1 MPSGPVSSVQF
12 SRTWTG
18 FDLQPPRGNLEH
30 FSGDDSDN
38 VVDPMQIKPSWR
50 DAFPK
55 MDLHDNYV
63 GDGYPLCAE
72 LPPRAFLRAGG
83 RARATAAAHASA
95 RRLMSSLRK
104 RSHRVSPEAVL
115 L

>member
-1 MPSGPVSSVQF
+1 MSSVQF

-63 GDGYPLCAE
+63 GDGYPLCSE
-72 LPPRAFLRAGG
+72 MPRRAFLRVGARYRFLGYSPT
-83 RARATAAAHASA
+83 RATSA
-95 RRLMSSLRK
+95 DSGSL
-104 RSHRVSPEAVL
+104 
-115 L
+115 